1 MTNDDII
8 KALTENSQRSK
19 SNSHR
24 IDELEKNTDI
34 LNKMV
39 SSLKILASNQHNMSV
54 QIEKIDG
61 KVTKL
66 EQAPTKRW
74 QAILGYILASVCS
87 ALAGALLGYFG

>member
-1 MTNDDII
+1 MTKDDII

-61 KVTKL
+61 KVTRL

>member
-1 MTNDDII
+1 MTNDEII
-8 KALTENSQRSK
+8 KELTENTQRSK

-61 KVTKL
+61 KVTRL
-66 EQAPTKRW
+66 EQAPTKKW
-74 QAILGYILASVCS
+74 QAIIGYALASICS

>member
-54 QIEKIDG
+54 QIEKIDC